1 MRRWTLTAIAL
12 LSLPRGAPAQSDAPV
27 IDSIIIV
34 TRNVFDSADAQ
45 SNFLF
50 RLANA
55 IHFTTRPAV
64 VRQELLFREGERYD
78 SALVEETLRNL
89 RRRGLFRDV
98 KLDTVR
104 AGDRV
109 NVLVQTLDGWTTELM
124 FNLNTTADTV
134 TWSAGLSEGNF
145 LGTGARVGGAYRR
158 EPNRSAVTLRA
169 GLDRI
174 GGTRFGF
181 DAVYDDLSDGR
192 VGVWS
197 VGAPFRAFSDP
208 FGYNFWGQ
216 ARDQRVLQFRDG
228 QLFRT
233 YQRRVTQQNA
243 WYALA
248 FKPSASGYTRF
259 GVTAQVKE
267 EEYVLE
273 AVAGEAISD
282 TVSGTV
288 GLYAELA
295 RARYKVVTHYD
306 GFARDVD
313 IDLSS
318 RVILSANLAPAA
330 FGYESAGIGPRIEAQ
345 TGVSVGRSFAR
356 VGVGANGLFNSAGLD
371 SGQVWIA
378 ATVASR
384 FIPRHATVF
393 HIEAARRRG
402 TPPGS
407 EYALGHGLGPRAFG
421 PNAFTGNAM
430 VWAALEHRWF
440 LVDEVMGLLGVGLA
454 AFADYG
460 GAWYAGSE
468 SRAGALPVPAEPR
481 RFGGDV
487 GLGLRLGATRSTG
500 QNVGRMDLAYR
511 FGEGFE
517 GGGGRWVF
525 SFGRGFAF

>member
-1 MRRWTLTAIAL
+1 MGRWTLMAIVLSSTPQVAL
-12 LSLPRGAPAQSDAPV
+12 AQEDAPV

-34 TRNVFDSADAQ
+34 THNVFDSAQAA
-45 SNFLF
+45 SNLLF
-50 RLANA
+50 RVANA
-55 IHFTTRPAV
+55 IHFTTHPAV
-64 VRQELLFREGERYD
+64 VRQELLFRRGERYD

-98 KLDTVR
+98 TLDTAR
-104 AGDRV
+104 TGDTV
-109 NVLVQTLDGWTTELM
+109 NVLLQTLDGWTTELI
-124 FNLNTTADTV
+124 LNANSTADTV

-197 VGAPFRAFSDP
+197 LGSPFRAFSDP
-208 FGYNFWGQ
+208 YGFNFWGQ

-248 FKPSASGYTRF
+248 WRPSADGYARF

-267 EEYVLE
+267 EEYVLD
-273 AVAGEAISD
+273 AVAGEAIPD
-282 TVSGTV
+282 TVTGTV
-288 GLYAELA
+288 GLYAEVA
-295 RARYKVVTHYD
+295 RARFKVVTHYD

-330 FGYESAGIGPRIEAQ
+330 FGYASGGIGPRIEAQ

-356 VGVGANGLFNSAGLD
+356 VGAGANGLFNSAGLD

-378 ATVASR
+378 ATVASQ
-384 FIPRHATVF
+384 FILRHATVF

-407 EYALGHGLGPRAFG
+407 EYALGHGWGPRAFG

-440 LVDEVMGLLGVGLA
+440 LVDEVMGLLGVGVA

-460 GAWYAGSE
+460 GAWYTGGE
-468 SRAGALPVPAEPR
+468 SRPGALGVPAEPR

-517 GGGGRWVF
+517 GGRWVF